1 MDWTQII
8 VALIAAVFGGAL
20 SAFIIKM
27 ATLQSTKK
35 KANAEA
41 DDAAVEPLKKA
52 IDILNNQLADANAKI
67 EQKDA
72 IIASL
77 MTEKTNLTARLA
89 ALYDDMCVHKG
100 CKLRKPHQGQGQK
113 WYDSHADDPSFGCD
127 FMSVEW
133 LLKLWRKNNS
143 EADVSSS
150 D

>member
-8 VALIAAVFGGAL
+8 VSLIAGGAI
-20 SAFIIKM
+20 SAFIIRIV
-27 ATLQSTKK
+27 TLSSTKK

-72 IIASL
+72 QIATL
-77 MTEKTNLTARLA
+77 VQEKTNLIARLA

-113 WYDSHADDPSFGCD
+113 WYDSHAEDPSFGCD
-127 FMSVEW
+127 YMSVEW

-143 EADVSSS
+143 ETEASGGD
-150 D
+150 